1 MYRVINV
8 TKDDKQTSVI
18 YSISYQDLKD
28 YLC

>member
-18 YSISYQDLKD
+18 DSISYQDLID
-28 YLC
+28 YLG